1 MLRDNRNSS
10 NCFQKLIFAENC
22 VFAVYTLVMNN
33 LLNRFWIIWPQVIH
47 FLFFWIFCWPFCW
60 HFCFWKCWHLW
71 TFCWQNVVIFLVQYL
86 CFTVLTLYDCP
97 IEANDRF
104 MVLRR
109 DVIRLQKV
117 IRAISRLLW
126 CLITWVR
133 SMSYGSYHMLEVF
146 EAYEWAITDTPS
158 K

>member
-1 MLRDNRNSS
+1 MLSKTD
-10 NCFQKLIFAENC
+10 FGWKC

-47 FLFFWIFCWPFCW
+47 FCFSEFSVDLFCW

-71 TFCWQNVVIFLVQYL
+71 TYCWQSVVIFLVQYL

-104 MVLRR
+104 MVLRS
-109 DVIRLQKV
+109 DVIRLQKSHSGH
-117 IRAISRLLW
+117 IWASR
-126 CLITWVR
+126 
-133 SMSYGSYHMLEVF
+133 GSDMTHIVCTMLEAF
-146 EAYEWAITDTPS
+146 EAHKWAFMDTPS